1 MSQTPKILAAL
12 LAQLPDNTTG
22 DISAEDIR
30 DAVVSLFPSRG
41 QLQLQSGGSVVTTFA
56 SSGTYTTLKG
66 STELDT
72 DVTSDAVVMPS
83 NGVLEMD
90 KNVAQVVLVNA
101 TLEVLPAANNKRYT
115 FTFSKNG
122 NPIPGLA
129 YTQFFGN
136 LGGNPAGLFLSG
148 LVPMTGG
155 DELSVV
161 VRNDTDTT
169 NITAAVYT
177 MSLIGFIK

>member
-1 MSQTPKILAAL
+1 MAETPKVLSAL

-41 QLQLQSGGSVVTTFA
+41 QLQLQSGGSVATTFA
-56 SSGTYTTLKG
+56 SANTYTTVKG

-72 DVTSDAVVMPS
+72 DVTSSSVTMPS
-83 NGVLEMD
+83 NGVLEMQ

-101 TLEVLPAANNKRYT
+101 TLEVLPAGNNKRYT

-122 NPIPGLA
+122 TAIPGLA
-129 YTQFFGN
+129 FTAFYGN
-136 LGGNPAGLFLSG
+136 LSGNPAGLFLSG
-148 LVPMTGG
+148 LVSMTGG

-161 VRNDTDTT
+161 VKNDTDTT
-169 NITAAVYT
+169 SITASVFT
-177 MSLIGFIK
+177 MSLVGFIK